1 MPVGDK
7 GESDTIREL
16 EELRKRVADFE
27 KECTKDKEIEDKLRT
42 TELLYRKTIDALGDI
57 IHVVDKDLRIILHN
71 ETFIQWGK
79 KLGLKTEVIGKKLFD
94 VFPFLPK
101 RVHEEYKQVFNS
113 GETLVTV
120 ETTKFGNR
128 DIVTETRKIPIC
140 EDEEVIRI
148 ITCIRD
154 ITARKQ
160 VLEVLNKTEQEK
172 AIILDS
178 MTEHVAYC
186 DTNMS
191 ILWANRSIADAVG
204 MNPDHLIGHHCYE
217 VGNNRMSPCK
227 GCPITKTLETGH
239 PQVGEI
245 VTTRGRIWLLRGYP
259 VHDALGNIEGVVQA
273 SLDITDLKKTEEAL
287 RESELRYKALFDRGL
302 LCVYIHDFEGR
313 FLDANDAALNLL
325 GYTREEIPSLK
336 FNSLLSEDQI
346 HKAFETI
353 KDLKCYGKQKWPTE
367 YRLKRKDG
375 KHVWVETD
383 ATVLY
388 RGGKAYAI
396 QGIARDITDRKM
408 TMEALKESEEM
419 YKALVTTS
427 PDAIVVT
434 DLEGTCIYASP
445 QALKLSGAKTPGDL
459 IGRSTFELIDAKDSE
474 RVKMNLK
481 KTLENGFTKN
491 EEYVLKRRDG
501 SSYTGELNASLIKDI
516 NGQPKAFIA
525 TIRDITVRRQAE
537 EALRQSEQ
545 NYKTLIENIN
555 VGIYRNTVGPV
566 GKFIEANPAIVKMF
580 GYDSRDEFLATHVAD
595 LYQNPEDRKKFNAKM
610 LAQGF
615 VKDEELQLK
624 RKDGTPFFGS
634 VSVVAVKDET
644 GEVKYYDGIIEDITE
659 RKRSQEKLR
668 ESLEKL
674 KSTINNTLEAMA
686 KILESKD
693 PYTAGHQKR
702 VAILVLALAEEM
714 KLPEHQIEGLHV
726 AALIHDIGKI
736 YVPAE
741 ILSRPTKL
749 TESEF
754 ALIKTHPGLGSDI
767 LRKIEFP
774 YPIADIVLQ
783 HHERVNG
790 SGYPQGLRGEEI
802 MFEARLLCVADVV
815 EAMSSHRP
823 YRPARGIYTTLDEIS
838 KNRGQLYDADV
849 VDVCLK
855 LFYEKG
861 FRFEE
866 DQIL

>member
-1 MPVGDK
+1 MPVLDRR
-7 GESDTIREL
+7 ESDVIQEL
-16 EELRKRVADFE
+16 KRLRKRIADLE
-27 KECTKDKEIEDKLRT
+27 KEYIKRKEIEDTLQT

-57 IHVVDKDLRIILHN
+57 IHVVDNDLRIVLFN
-71 ETFIQWGK
+71 ETFAQWSK
-79 KLGLKTEVIGKKLFD
+79 KLGLKTDVIGKKLFD
-94 VFPFLPK
+94 IFPFLQK
-101 RVHEEYKQVFNS
+101 RVQDEYRQVFNT
-113 GETLVTV
+113 GEMLVTV

-128 DIVTETRKIPIC
+128 DIITETRKIPIY
-140 EDEEVIRI
+140 ENEKVTRI

-160 VLEVLNKTEQEK
+160 ALEALNKTEQEK
-172 AIILDS
+172 ALILDS

-191 ILWANRSIADAVG
+191 ILWANRSIADAFG
-204 MNPDHLIGHHCYE
+204 MNPDQLVGRHCYE
-217 VGNNRMSPCK
+217 VGYNRMSACD
-227 GCPITKTLETGH
+227 GCPITKTLDTAQ

-245 VTTRGRIWLLRGYP
+245 VTANGSIWLLRGYP
-259 VHDALGNIEGVVQA
+259 VRNSLGNVEGVVQV
-273 SLDITDLKKTEEAL
+273 SLDLTDLKRAENAWK
-287 RESELRYKALFDRGL
+287 ESELRYKALFDRGL
-302 LCVYIHDFEGR
+302 LCVYIHDFEGK
-313 FLDANDAALNLL
+313 FIDANDAALNLL
-325 GYTREEIPSLK
+325 GYTREEIPSLN
-336 FNSLLSEDQI
+336 FNSLLSKDQI
-346 HKAFETI
+346 QKAFETM
-353 KDLKCYGKQKWPTE
+353 KDLKCYGRQKLPTE
-367 YRLKRKDG
+367 YRLSRKDG

-396 QGIARDITDRKM
+396 HGIARDITDRKR
-408 TMEALKESEEM
+408 TVEALKESEEM

-434 DLEGTCIYASP
+434 DLEGTCIYASS
-445 QALKLSGAKTPGDL
+445 QAFKVSGGKAPEDL
-459 IGRSTFELIDAKDSE
+459 IGKNTFEFIDAKDRE
-474 RVKMNLK
+474 RAKMNLK
-481 KTLENGFTKN
+481 KTLENGFTRN
-491 EEYVLKRRDG
+491 EEYILKRIDG

-525 TIRDITVRRQAE
+525 TIRDITERRQAE

-580 GYDSRDEFLATHVAD
+580 GYDTRDEFLATHVAD

-610 LAQGF
+610 LERGF

-659 RKRSQEKLR
+659 RKLSQEKLH

-714 KLPEHQIEGLHV
+714 KLPENQIEGLHV

-790 SGYPQGLRGEEI
+790 SGYPQGLRGDEI

-823 YRPARGIYTTLDEIS
+823 YRPAHGIYATLDEIS
-838 KNRGQLYDADV
+838 KNKGLLYDTDV
-849 VDVCLK
+849 VDACLK

>member
-1 MPVGDK
+1 LIQELKKLRERIADLEK
-7 GESDTIREL
+7 GYAER
-16 EELRKRVADFE
+16 
-27 KECTKDKEIEDKLRT
+27 KEIEDTLRT

-57 IHVVDKDLRIILHN
+57 IHVVDNNLRIVLFN
-71 ETFIQWGK
+71 ETFTQWSK
-79 KLGLKTEVIGKKLFD
+79 KLGLKTDVIGKKLFD
-94 VFPFLPK
+94 IFPFLPK
-101 RVHEEYKQVFNS
+101 RVQEEYKQVFNT
-113 GETLVTV
+113 GEMLVTV
-120 ETTKFGNR
+120 ETTRFGNR
-128 DIVTETRKIPIC
+128 DIITETRKIPIY
-140 EDEEVIRI
+140 ENEQVSRI

-160 VLEVLNKTEQEK
+160 ALEALNKTEQEK

-178 MTEHVAYC
+178 MTEHVAFC

-191 ILWANRSIADAVG
+191 ILWANRSAAEAVG
-204 MNPDHLIGHHCYE
+204 MNPDQLIGRHCYE
-217 VGNNRMSPCK
+217 VGYNRTSPCE
-227 GCPITKTLETGH
+227 GCPITKTLETGQ
-239 PQVGEI
+239 PRVGEI
-245 VTTRGRIWLLRGYP
+245 ATTNGRIWLLRGYP
-259 VHDALGNIEGVVQA
+259 VRNSLGNIEGIVQV
-273 SLDITDLKKTEEAL
+273 SLDITDLKKAGEAL
-287 RESELRYKALFDRGL
+287 KESELRYKALFDRGL
-302 LCVYIHDFEGR
+302 LCVYIHDFEGK
-313 FLDANDAALNLL
+313 FMDANDAALNLL
-325 GYTREEIPSLK
+325 GYTREEIPSLN

-346 HKAFETI
+346 PKAFETM
-353 KDLKCYGKQKWPTE
+353 KELKCYGHQKRLSE

-375 KHVWVETD
+375 KHIWVETE
-383 ATVLY
+383 ATILY
-388 RGGKAYAI
+388 RGGKTYAI
-396 QGIARDITDRKM
+396 QGIARDITERKR
-408 TMEALKESEEM
+408 TVAALRESEEM

-445 QALKLSGAKTPGDL
+445 QALKLSGAKVPEDL
-459 IGRSTFELIDAKDSE
+459 IGKSTFEFIDPKDCE
-474 RVKMNLK
+474 RATMNLK

-491 EEYVLKRRDG
+491 EEYVLKRIDG
-501 SSYTGELNASLIKDI
+501 SSYAGELSASMIKDI

-525 TIRDITVRRQAE
+525 TIRDITERKQAE

-610 LAQGF
+610 LEYGF
-615 VKDEELQLK
+615 VKDEELQLR

-634 VSVVAVKDET
+634 VSVVAVKEET

-659 RKRSQEKLR
+659 RKRSQEKLH

-674 KSTINNTLEAMA
+674 RSTISNTLEAMA

-714 KLPEHQIEGLHV
+714 KLPDHQIEGLHV

-754 ALIKTHPGLGSDI
+754 ALVKTHPGLGSDI

-790 SGYPQGLRGEEI
+790 SGYPQGLRGDEI
-802 MFEARLLCVADVV
+802 MFEAKLLCVADVV

-823 YRPARGIYTTLDEIS
+823 YRPARGIYATLDEIS
-838 KNRGQLYDADV
+838 KNKGLLYDTGVA
-849 VDVCLK
+849 DVCLK

-866 DQIL
+866 NQIL